1 MASRGCLGV
10 RGLTLLRQYGQRV
23 IHLVGPGGAGK
34 TTAGAALADRLDV
47 PFVDLDA
54 EFAARFGDVS
64 SYIDTHG
71 YDAYAAENVRLYSA
85 LSSVREPFRV
95 VALSS

>member
-1 MASRGCLGV
+1 
-10 RGLTLLRQYGQRV
+10 V

-34 TTAGAALADRLDV
+34 TTTGAALVDQLDI

-64 SYIDTHG
+64 AYLDTHG
-71 YDAYAAENVRLYSA
+71 YDAYAAAKMPAHHFRLQAVNDLHPATLNPRAQSN
-85 LSSVREPFRV
+85 LS
-95 VALSS
+95 LSTAPSIGR